1 MIKNIMLKK
10 EVSPKVFIV
19 NRISDIDEIITL
31 INQRVPVIVNFDN
44 IERKYAH
51 RLIDFIS
58 VYCYAKNGNHK
69 KMDKMIYKFK
79 I

>member
-10 EVSPKVFIV
+10 EVSAKVFIM
-19 NRISDIDEIITL
+19 NKITDIDEVINI

-44 IERKYAH
+44 IDKKYAH

-58 VYCYAKNGNHK
+58 GYCYAKNGVHK